1 MENYDKHSK
10 ASRLFFPFNYLYYY
24 RYEILVGTV
33 LGLLSS
39 GVYIFVQ
46 SYSYSLTSPEA
57 LKELIESFHGAGIL
71 VFAALVFLQVVIFF
85 IPGEFLQAAG
95 GYIYGVVLGSTLSV
109 VSILLGSVAVFLLAR
124 KLGVPFLSAIISQR
138 KLEQFRGLLSRGKE
152 SSKEHSR
159 RIRLLVFFIYFI
171 PGFPKDAIAYIAG
184 ITDMKFKDFII
195 ASMIGRLPAI
205 VISASFGAGIYNGN
219 KHLIVFIAI
228 SLIILF
234 YFGGVKGKDLLK
246 DFKDEK

>member
-1 MENYDKHSK
+1 MENYNNHSK
-10 ASRLFFPFNYLYYY
+10 ASRLFFPLNYFYYY
-24 RYEILVGTV
+24 RYEIMVGTV
-33 LGLLSS
+33 LGLLLS
-39 GVYIFVQ
+39 GIYIFVQ
-46 SYSYSLTSPEA
+46 NYSFSLTSPEA
-57 LKELIESFHGAGIL
+57 VKELIEGFQGAG
-71 VFAALVFLQVVIFF
+71 VFVFIALVFLQVVVFF

-95 GYIYGVVLGSTLSV
+95 GYIYGVFLGSIISTV
-109 VSILLGSVAVFLLAR
+109 GILLGSVVVFLVAR
-124 KLGVPFLSAIISQR
+124 KLGVPFLSTIISQK
-138 KLEQFRGLLSRGKE
+138 KLEQFRGLLNRGEE

-195 ASMIGRLPAI
+195 ASMMGRMPAI

-219 KHLIVFIAI
+219 KHLLVFIAL
-228 SLIILF
+228 SLIILC

-246 DFKDEK
+246 NFKVEK